1 MHPRTAG
8 HQPTTAVAAERIAAA
23 IRGELG
29 GFRHPG
35 LLRASSTGL
44 IEPWGAY
51 TLGNVGIIFSSGA
64 FVALVSS
71 LNPVVVALLAAPILG
86 ERVKGIAVLLMVV
99 SIAGVSLVIGGGG
112 LDGSIDPLGV
122 LFAVLGLFCGAF
134 YTLLSSRLV
143 RSAPII
149 PLVALQLL
157 VAALASFVVLIV
169 PTVSVSCP
177 ETRPTVRGGRWRE
190 VSAMATARWRSSID
204 SVIGP
209 FSFAVPKIRIE
220 LISRSRSWA

>member
-1 MHPRTAG
+1 M
-8 HQPTTAVAAERIAAA
+8 
-23 IRGELG
+23 L
-29 GFRHPG
+29 FR
-35 LLRASSTGL
+35 S
-44 IEPWGAY
+44 
-51 TLGNVGIIFSSGA
+51 
-64 FVALVSS
+64 
-71 LNPVVVALLAAPILG
+71 
-86 ERVKGIAVLLMVV
+86 VLLMVV

-169 PTVSVSCP
+169 RVVALGGDVAPPHDLVTASVVVATGIFGGAAPFILFLEATKRIPTTIAAQFGTLVPVIALIGGVLFLGNQPSAYQLVGTGVVVVALAVLARY
-177 ETRPTVRGGRWRE
+177 TRGH
-190 VSAMATARWRSSID
+190 
-204 SVIGP
+204 
-209 FSFAVPKIRIE
+209 
-220 LISRSRSWA
+220 